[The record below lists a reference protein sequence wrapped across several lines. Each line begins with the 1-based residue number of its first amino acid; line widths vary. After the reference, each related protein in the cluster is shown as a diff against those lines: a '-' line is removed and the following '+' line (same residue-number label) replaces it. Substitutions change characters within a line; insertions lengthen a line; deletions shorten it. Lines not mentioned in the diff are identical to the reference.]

1 MAQQKGRT
9 SKADATRRQLLDAA
23 IEVISERGYADA
35 TVERIVEVAG
45 VSKGVAYYH
54 FSSKA
59 GIATCILVEGI
70 GEIVDDFVAIAGKA
84 PSAVEALTA
93 MMDSFAATIFR
104 NAGFGR
110 ILVSELWRRGREW
123 SEPMRAL
130 EERLLAVLRGQ
141 IERGQREGSIRGDI
155 DAAFEA
161 VAVVGMVLTTSL
173 YYIGEGE
180 ADGDFALS
188 HQRFVAH
195 ICDFVHHAN
204 DDAALHPR
212 GRTAR
217 RGGLQP
223 RRGVCGGGAL
233 AYRAHLRL
241 RAPRQR
247 VGGGRAALARRPCA
261 PPHETAFSPPAQLLL

>member
-23 IEVISERGYADA
+23 IEVISERGYADT

-59 GIATCILVEGI
+59 DIATCILVEGI
-70 GEIVDDFVAIAGKA
+70 GEIVDDFAAIAGKA

-161 VAVVGMVLTTSL
+161 VAVVGMVLTTTLHYIREAEQRVEEGCNRAEAFAAAERSL
-173 YYIGEGE
+173 TV
-180 ADGDFALS
+180 
-188 HQRFVAH
+188 R
-195 ICDFVHHAN
+195 ICDYVHHAN
-204 DDAALHPR
+204 A
-212 GRTAR
+212 
-217 RGGLQP
+217 
-223 RRGVCGGGAL
+223 
-233 AYRAHLRL
+233 
-241 RAPRQR
+241 
-247 VGGGRAALARRPCA
+247 
-261 PPHETAFSPPAQLLL
+261 

>member
-23 IEVISERGYADA
+23 IEVISERGYADT

-59 GIATCILVEGI
+59 DIATCILVEGI

-110 ILVSELWRRGREW
+110 ILVSELWRRGR
-123 SEPMRAL
+123 
-130 EERLLAVLRGQ
+130 
-141 IERGQREGSIRGDI
+141 GDI

-161 VAVVGMVLTTSL
+161 VAVVGMVLTTTLHYIREAEQRVEEGCNRAEAFAAAERSL
-173 YYIGEGE
+173 TV
-180 ADGDFALS
+180 
-188 HQRFVAH
+188 R
-195 ICDFVHHAN
+195 ICDYVHHAN
-204 DDAALHPR
+204 A
-212 GRTAR
+212 
-217 RGGLQP
+217 
-223 RRGVCGGGAL
+223 
-233 AYRAHLRL
+233 
-241 RAPRQR
+241 
-247 VGGGRAALARRPCA
+247 
-261 PPHETAFSPPAQLLL
+261 

>member
-23 IEVISERGYADA
+23 IEVISERGYADT

-59 GIATCILVEGI
+59 DIATCILVEGI

-123 SEPMRAL
+123 SEPLRVL
-130 EERLLAVLRGQ
+130 EERLLAVLRRQ

-161 VAVVGMVLTTSL
+161 VAVVGMVLTTTL
-173 YYIGEGE
+173 HYIREAEQRVEEGCNRAE
-180 ADGDFALS
+180 AFA
-188 HQRFVAH
+188 
-195 ICDFVHHAN
+195 
-204 DDAALHPR
+204 AA
-212 GRTAR
+212 
-217 RGGLQP
+217 
-223 RRGVCGGGAL
+223 GAL

-247 VGGGRAALARRPCA
+247 VGGGRAALARRRTKPLFLRQRNCCFSA
-261 PPHETAFSPPAQLLL
+261 LKFAVCWGCLLKGAFRVQDLLPEQHLS

>member
-9 SKADATRRQLLDAA
+9 SKAGATRRQLLDAA
-23 IEVISERGYADA
+23 IEVISERGYADT

-59 GIATCILVEGI
+59 DIATCILVEGI

-161 VAVVGMVLTTSL
+161 VAVVGMVLTTTLHYIREAEQRAEEGCDCAEAFAAAERSL
-173 YYIGEGE
+173 T
-180 ADGDFALS
+180 A
-188 HQRFVAH
+188 R
-195 ICDFVHHAN
+195 ICDYVHHAN
-204 DDAALHPR
+204 A
-212 GRTAR
+212 
-217 RGGLQP
+217 
-223 RRGVCGGGAL
+223 
-233 AYRAHLRL
+233 
-241 RAPRQR
+241 
-247 VGGGRAALARRPCA
+247 
-261 PPHETAFSPPAQLLL
+261 

>member
-23 IEVISERGYADA
+23 IEVISERGYADT

-59 GIATCILVEGI
+59 DIATCILVEGI

-110 ILVSELWRRGREW
+110 ILVSELWRRALPLRVGVVHVVANAHGK
-123 SEPMRAL
+123 RAL
-130 EERLLAVLRGQ
+130 RRRKRLGAAAALLNALFGLADIV
-141 IERGQREGSIRGDI
+141 QRRRE
-155 DAAFEA
+155 
-161 VAVVGMVLTTSL
+161 
-173 YYIGEGE
+173 
-180 ADGDFALS
+180 
-188 HQRFVAH
+188 
-195 ICDFVHHAN
+195 HHAHHGHRLERRI
-204 DDAALHPR
+204 DIAAN
-212 GRTAR
+212 
-217 RGGLQP
+217 
-223 RRGVCGGGAL
+223 
-233 AYRAHLRL
+233 
-241 RAPRQR
+241 
-247 VGGGRAALARRPCA
+247 AALALSA
-261 PPHETAFSPPAQLLL
+261 LNLPAQHRQQALL

>member
-23 IEVISERGYADA
+23 IEVISERGYADT

-59 GIATCILVEGI
+59 DIATCILVEGI

-110 ILVSELWRRGREW
+110 ILVSELWRR
-123 SEPMRAL
+123 RA
-130 EERLLAVLRGQ
+130 RMVRAAARFRGAPAGGARRQ

-161 VAVVGMVLTTSL
+161 VAVVGMVLTTTL
-173 YYIGEGE
+173 HYIREAEQRVEEGCNRAE
-180 ADGDFALS
+180 AFG
-188 HQRFVAH
+188 
-195 ICDFVHHAN
+195 
-204 DDAALHPR
+204 
-212 GRTAR
+212 
-217 RGGLQP
+217 
-223 RRGVCGGGAL
+223 GGGAL

-247 VGGGRAALARRPCA
+247 VGGGRAALARRRTKPLFLRQRNCCFSA
-261 PPHETAFSPPAQLLL
+261 LKFAVCWGCLLKGAFRVQDLLPEQHLS

>member
-23 IEVISERGYADA
+23 IEVISERGYADT

-59 GIATCILVEGI
+59 DIATCILVEGI

-123 SEPMRAL
+123 SE
-130 EERLLAVLRGQ
+130 RLLAVLRGQ

-161 VAVVGMVLTTSL
+161 VAVVGMVLTTTLHYIREAEQRAEEGCDCAEAFAAAERSL
-173 YYIGEGE
+173 TV
-180 ADGDFALS
+180 
-188 HQRFVAH
+188 R
-195 ICDFVHHAN
+195 ICDYVHHAN
-204 DDAALHPR
+204 A
-212 GRTAR
+212 
-217 RGGLQP
+217 
-223 RRGVCGGGAL
+223 
-233 AYRAHLRL
+233 
-241 RAPRQR
+241 
-247 VGGGRAALARRPCA
+247 
-261 PPHETAFSPPAQLLL
+261 

>member
-23 IEVISERGYADA
+23 IEVISERGYADT

-59 GIATCILVEGI
+59 DIATCILVEGI

-130 EERLLAVLRGQ
+130 EERLLAVLGRPY
-141 IERGQREGSIRGDI
+141 ETVESARPFTLPASPEV
-155 DAAFEA
+155 AA
-161 VAVVGMVLTTSL
+161 
-173 YYIGEGE
+173 
-180 ADGDFALS
+180 
-188 HQRFVAH
+188 AH
-195 ICDFVHHAN
+195 
-204 DDAALHPR
+204 
-212 GRTAR
+212 RTF
-217 RGGLQP
+217 
-223 RRGVCGGGAL
+223 CG
-233 AYRAHLRL
+233 
-241 RAPRQR
+241 
-247 VGGGRAALARRPCA
+247 
-261 PPHETAFSPPAQLLL
+261 T

>member
-23 IEVISERGYADA
+23 IEVISERGYADT

-59 GIATCILVEGI
+59 DIATCILVEGI

-161 VAVVGMVLTTSL
+161 VAVVGMVLTVAKLEIPRWLTSVIYLAMGWMALFAIAPLSRVLPAAGMFWLIAGGVL
-173 YYIGEGE
+173 Y
-180 ADGDFALS
+180 
-188 HQRFVAH
+188 
-195 ICDFVHHAN
+195 
-204 DDAALHPR
+204 
-212 GRTAR
+212 T
-217 RGGLQP
+217 
-223 RRGVCGGGAL
+223 
-233 AYRAHLRL
+233 
-241 RAPRQR
+241 
-247 VGGGRAALARRPCA
+247 VGGVLYAVKRPGRNNPRFGCHEIFHVFIVLGSVSHFILMYSVVA
-261 PPHETAFSPPAQLLL
+261 PL